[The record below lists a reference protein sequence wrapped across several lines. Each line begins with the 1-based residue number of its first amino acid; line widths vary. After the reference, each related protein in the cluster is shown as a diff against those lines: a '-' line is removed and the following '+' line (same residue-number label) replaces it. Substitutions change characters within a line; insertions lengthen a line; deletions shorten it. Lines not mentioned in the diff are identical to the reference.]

1 MSSKPAGEPRVK
13 EQSVLSEKLLNFYTI
28 IAQKKLHLLQDLKKK
43 KENVITD
50 NGRSTKGVIKT
61 NKRIYNFRFPGFTLI
76 RDKIMQVEKS

>member
-43 KENVITD
+43 NVITD
-50 NGRSTKGVIKT
+50 NGRSTKGIIKT